1 MFDTGHPPAPP
12 SKGESDSLL
21 RGSVE
26 DEPQFGVPNHFHA
39 PWCRP
44 RIYRE
49 FSGDPMDKSPA
60 LLTDIPIENES
71 GYQRLAMTNTAVT
84 RPPKVRLAIRVGV
97 TGHRPNRLGNA
108 DDSVLRE
115 RIRQVLQTV
124 RDVGQQIAADGQAGY
139 ASGAPIFR
147 VVSPLAEGADKMVAE
162 EAIAIGYEL
171 QCPLPFSYTDYEHD
185 FATPES
191 RQQFRGLL
199 ARATA
204 VLELDGSRES
214 EQSENR
220 SYEAVGRTVLRQSD
234 ILIAVWDGTRLEG
247 QGGTAQIVGEAV
259 QLRIPTIWIRTEP
272 PHAACLLACAEV
284 GGHCE
289 LHFDEFPKQLMG
301 LLRFEP
307 EKEHA
312 SPEGPRVDLR
322 DDYFLEKP
330 RTWIL
335 GVLFGVFSK
344 VVAGSW
350 RWPPILLKDYQRG
363 TREEW
368 QGAWAVSP
376 DLPSAAKHQVEAG
389 FLLHYT
395 WADKLANYYANLYR
409 SSFVLNY
416 LLAACAVLFALRAY
430 FDASRQEFWILA
442 ELATIILIIAVTTLG
457 RRRRWHERWI
467 DYRLLAEKL
476 RQMRFLFLIG
486 RSGKTDPVPEHESQG
501 DPRKTWVNWHF
512 QAVVREVGMLR
523 EKFDPLY
530 RLAYR
535 KLLVEHEL
543 PSQVEYHGETSRQFK
558 LIYKR
563 LHTLGTSLFFGT
575 LVVCLV
581 HFMLDFDFSAP
592 GDRQGTFHR
601 ILVQLAAI
609 FPAFGAAL
617 HGIVSQGD
625 FHQVARRSAAMH
637 HWLSGIVAQVKV
649 GQEAPS
655 AEVLGELA
663 EKAAEVMG
671 AELIDWHVAFQ
682 DKPLV
687 FPS

>member
-1 MFDTGHPPAPP
+1 
-12 SKGESDSLL
+12 
-21 RGSVE
+21 
-26 DEPQFGVPNHFHA
+26 
-39 PWCRP
+39 
-44 RIYRE
+44 
-49 FSGDPMDKSPA
+49 
-60 LLTDIPIENES
+60 
-71 GYQRLAMTNTAVT
+71 
-84 RPPKVRLAIRVGV
+84 
-97 TGHRPNRLGNA
+97 
-108 DDSVLRE
+108 
-115 RIRQVLQTV
+115 V
-124 RDVGQQIAADGQAGY
+124 RDVGQQIAADAQAGY
-139 ASGAPIFR
+139 DSGAPIFR

-171 QCPLPFSYTDYEHD
+171 QCPLPFSREDYEHD

-199 ARATA
+199 AQATA

-214 EQSENR
+214 EQSKNHA
-220 SYEAVGRTVLRQSD
+220 YEAVGRTVLRQSD
-234 ILIAVWDGTRLEG
+234 ILIAVWDGTRREG

-259 QLRIPTIWIRTEP
+259 LLRIPTLWIRTEP
-272 PHAACLLACAEV
+272 PHAACLLARAEV

-289 LHFDEFPKQLMG
+289 LNFDEFPKQLIG

-307 EKEHA
+307 EREHA
-312 SPEGPRVDLR
+312 SPERQMADFR
-322 DDYFLEKP
+322 NDYFLEGP
-330 RTWIL
+330 HAWSL
-335 GVLFGVFSK
+335 GLLFEVFSK

-350 RWPPILLKDYQRG
+350 PWLLRIFLKDHKWE
-363 TREEW
+363 THKEW

-376 DLPSAAKHQVEAG
+376 DLPSAAKRQVEGG
-389 FLLHYT
+389 FLMHCA
-395 WADKLANYYANLYR
+395 WANQLANYYANLYR

-416 LLAACAVLFALRAY
+416 CLAACAVLFALRAY
-430 FDASRQEFWILA
+430 FDASRQKFWILA
-442 ELATIILIIAVTTLG
+442 ELASIILIIAVTTLG
-457 RRRRWHERWI
+457 RRRRWHQRWI

-486 RSGKTDPVPEHESQG
+486 RSSKTDRVPEHESQG

-543 PSQVEYHGETSRQFK
+543 PSQIEYHGETSRQFK
-558 LIYKR
+558 RIYKR
-563 LHTLGTSLFFGT
+563 LHSLGTSLFFGT
-575 LVVCLV
+575 LVVCVV
-581 HFMLDFDFSAP
+581 HFLFAFDI
-592 GDRQGTFHR
+592 TFHR

-617 HGIVSQGD
+617 QGIVSQGD
-625 FHQVARRSAAMH
+625 FHNVARRSAAMY
-637 HWLSGIVAQVKV
+637 HWLSGIVTQLRVAQ
-649 GQEAPS
+649 EDLS

-671 AELIDWHVAFQ
+671 AELIDWRVGFQ
-682 DKPLV
+682 GKPLV